1 MDISIKGKNLDIG
14 DALKGHVEDHLSSA
28 VTKYFMRAL
37 DASVVFTREGR
48 DLRADISVH
57 PGPRGMVVQGGSESN
72 DAFAAFDGALER
84 ISKQLRRY
92 KRRLND
98 HHKGHPEDTLPA
110 LQYVIQPEHDDE
122 EVDVDG
128 QPAIIAEMPT
138 EIATLSVS
146 EAVMRMDLAD
156 TPVTMFR
163 NSASGRLNIVYRRAD
178 GNIGWIDPSD
188 DAETQNEHNGS

>member
-37 DASVVFTREGR
+37 DARVVFTREGR

-57 PGPRGMVVQGGSESN
+57 PGPRGMVVQGRSESN

-98 HHKGHPEDTLPA
+98 HHKGHPDNTLPA
-110 LQYVIQPEHDDE
+110 LQYVIQPEHDDK

-128 QPAIIAEMPT
+128 PPTIIAEMPT

-156 TPVTMFR
+156 APVTMFR
-163 NSASGRLNIVYRRAD
+163 NSGSGRLNIVYHRAD